1 MSGQAS
7 SLWTFFSSVAQLYNP
22 QRAEGRLTYL
32 SSMLI
37 AGGLFLLLYGGGLAL
52 ADWEEGVS
60 DETLMWIAQYPFPF
74 LTNLILFFTIA
85 ATIRRLH
92 DMGFP
97 GAPALR
103 LCIPE
108 PWFILVPLALLWP
121 SAKAPFAGTRREAN
135 FGVITHGIVR

>member
-1 MSGQAS
+1 VSGQAS

-74 LTNLILFFTIA
+74 LTNLILF
-85 ATIRRLH
+85 
-92 DMGFP
+92 
-97 GAPALR
+97 LR
-103 LCIPE
+103 
-108 PWFILVPLALLWP
+108 
-121 SAKAPFAGTRREAN
+121 
-135 FGVITHGIVR
+135 

>member
-92 DMGFP
+92 DMGFS
-97 GAPALR
+97 GAPALL

-108 PWFILVPLALLWP
+108 PLVY
-121 SAKAPFAGTRREAN
+121 
-135 FGVITHGIVR
+135 FGASCATLV

>member
-37 AGGLFLLLYGGGLAL
+37 AGGLFLLLYVGGLAL
-52 ADWEEGVS
+52 ADWEEWVS

-74 LTNLILFFTIA
+74 LTNLILFFYDSRNDSSIA
-85 ATIRRLH
+85 RYGFFWCPSTSFVHPRTLVYFGASCAT
-92 DMGFP
+92 
-97 GAPALR
+97 
-103 LCIPE
+103 
-108 PWFILVPLALLWP
+108 LA
-121 SAKAPFAGTRREAN
+121 
-135 FGVITHGIVR
+135 